1 MIRRPPRS
9 TRTDTLFPYTT
20 LFRSAM
26 NAETLR
32 STTKKKVPRTAFHNH
47 TGQYP
52 DISQREPITVTKYG
66 RPDIT
71 IVEAAYFE
79 RLAARS
85 EEHTSELQSLM
96 RRSYAVFCLKNKI
109 YTAVYHNIT
118 IHKVGK

>member
-1 MIRRPPRS
+1 
-9 TRTDTLFPYTT
+9 
-20 LFRSAM
+20 M

-52 DISQREPITVTKYG
+52 DISQREPITVTKHG

-79 RLAARS
+79 RLAAGQILAGFDLNAAPSHKITDPHRDLS
-85 EEHTSELQSLM
+85 RA
-96 RRSYAVFCLKNKI
+96 RRPPPDALRQERWTKN
-109 YTAVYHNIT
+109 TPP
-118 IHKVGK
+118 

>member
-52 DISQREPITVTKYG
+52 DISQREPITVTKHG

-79 RLAARS
+79 RLAAGQI
-85 EEHTSELQSLM
+85 L
-96 RRSYAVFCLKNKI
+96 AVFDLNDADADQMPDVI
-109 YTAVYHNIT
+109 GREHV
-118 IHKVGK
+118 

>member
-1 MIRRPPRS
+1 
-9 TRTDTLFPYTT
+9 
-20 LFRSAM
+20 M

-52 DISQREPITVTKYG
+52 DISQREPITVTKHG

-79 RLAARS
+79 RLAAGQILAVFDLNAADADQMHRS
-85 EEHTSELQSLM
+85 EA
-96 RRSYAVFCLKNKI
+96 RR
-109 YTAVYHNIT
+109 
-118 IHKVGK
+118 VGNECVSPCRSRWSPYD

>member
-1 MIRRPPRS
+1 
-9 TRTDTLFPYTT
+9 
-20 LFRSAM
+20 M

-52 DISQREPITVTKYG
+52 DISQREPITVTKHG

-79 RLAARS
+79 RLAAGQM
-85 EEHTSELQSLM
+85 L
-96 RRSYAVFCLKNKI
+96 AVFDLHAAHAARKRVVSGQRLSVRVDLCGSPIINK
-109 YTAVYHNIT
+109 
-118 IHKVGK
+118 